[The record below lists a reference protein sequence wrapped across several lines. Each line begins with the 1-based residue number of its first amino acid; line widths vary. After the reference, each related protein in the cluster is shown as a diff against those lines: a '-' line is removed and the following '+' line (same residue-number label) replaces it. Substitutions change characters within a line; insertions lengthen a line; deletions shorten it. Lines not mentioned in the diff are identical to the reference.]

1 MIFGTWE
8 KLVFTETALTKTM
21 LNQGFP
27 DHKNSFNVNGIF
39 GGLLLTIHVKRNCVN
54 GTPVHRGP

>member
-1 MIFGTWE
+1 ME